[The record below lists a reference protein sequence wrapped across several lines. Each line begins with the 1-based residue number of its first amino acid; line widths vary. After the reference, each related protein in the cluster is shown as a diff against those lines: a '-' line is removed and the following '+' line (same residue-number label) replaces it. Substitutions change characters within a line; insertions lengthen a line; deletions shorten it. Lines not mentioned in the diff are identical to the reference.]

1 MPVLVSLDGKLV
13 PPEAA
18 VVPVLDRGFLYGDSV
33 YEVARTYRGVPFAL
47 DRHLKRLQ
55 GSAQRIGLV
64 LPDAADLERE
74 VARTLGAAGNPESY
88 VRIIVTRG
96 EGRFGLAPHLSDER
110 RVVIIV
116 RPLELPPAEQYE
128 RGLKLAVVAVR
139 RNSPRSLDPAA
150 KTGNYLNSVLA
161 LGQSQRLGADDAVM
175 LDLVGRVTELSTSN
189 IFFVK
194 DRIVVTPA
202 LVLGLLE
209 GVTRALVMDLA
220 RQQGFIVQ
228 EAFHGPEALADADE
242 VFVTSTLREV
252 MPVTSL
258 VFGAGGTDA
267 VPEVR
272 AIGSGKPGPVAQK
285 LRSAFTAHVE
295 TWLSS
300 RSAQA
305 PR

>member
-1 MPVLVSLDGKLV
+1 MPVLVSLDGRLV

-18 VVPVLDRGFLYGDSV
+18 LVPVLDRGFLYGDSV
-33 YEVARTYRGVPFAL
+33 YEVARTYQGVPFAL

-55 GSAQRIGLV
+55 GSADRLAIS
-64 LPDAADLERE
+64 LPSAAELERE
-74 VARTLGAAGNPESY
+74 VTRTLEAAGNPESY

-96 EGRFGLAPHLSDER
+96 EGKFGLAPHLSDER

-116 RPLELPPAEQYE
+116 RPLELPPEEQYE
-128 RGLKLAVVAVR
+128 RGLKLAVVALR
-139 RNSPRSLDPAA
+139 RNSPRTLDPAA

-161 LGQSQRLGADDAVM
+161 LAQSQKLGADDAVM

-194 DRIVVTPA
+194 DRVVVTPA

-209 GVTRALVMDLA
+209 GVTRALVMELA
-220 RQQGFIVQ
+220 KAEGFIVQ

-258 VFGAGGTDA
+258 ISAQEGSL
-267 VPEVR
+267 EVR
-272 AIGSGKPGPVAQK
+272 NIGNGKPGPVARR
-285 LRSAFTAHVE
+285 LRAAFAAHVQK
-295 TWLSS
+295 WLSP
-300 RSAQA
+300 RWNEA
-305 PR
+305 PE

>member
-18 VVPVLDRGFLYGDSV
+18 LVPVLDRGFLYGDSV
-33 YEVARTYRGVPFAL
+33 YEVCRTYRGVPFAL

-55 GSAQRIGLV
+55 GSADRLALS
-64 LPDAADLERE
+64 LPSAAELTAE
-74 VARTLGAAGNPESY
+74 VERTLQAAGNAESY

-110 RVVIIV
+110 RVVVIV
-116 RPLELPPAEQYE
+116 KPLELPSDAQFE
-128 RGLKLAVVAVR
+128 RGLKIAVVPLR
-139 RNSPRSLDPAA
+139 RNSPRTLDPAA

-161 LGQSQRLGADDAVM
+161 LAQSQKLGADDAVM

-194 DRIVVTPA
+194 DRVVVTPA

-209 GVTRALVMDLA
+209 GVTRALVMELA
-220 RQQGFIVQ
+220 KAEGFLVQ
-228 EAFHGPEALADADE
+228 EAFFGPEALADADE

-252 MPVTSL
+252 MAVTSL
-258 VFGAGGTDA
+258 ISAHEGNTA
-267 VPEVR
+267 VRP
-272 AIGSGKPGPVAQK
+272 IGKGKPGPVVQR
-285 LRSAFTAHVE
+285 LRAAFSAHVE
-295 TWLSS
+295 EWLST
-300 RSAQA
+300 RRNEA